1 MSGAPRGIRWD
12 GIGGRDRAGTGTAGS
27 LGAMDQ
33 GVGIDLM
40 DVRRL
45 EAALTRRPALRD
57 RLFRPAEHTA
67 RDGTPRTTR
76 SLAARFCAKEAV
88 TKALRLDAFRPLEIE
103 VVGDGGPPSVRLH
116 GAAAERAAGL
126 GVDVVISL
134 THERES
140 AAAVAWAVRST
151 PGPA

>member
-1 MSGAPRGIRWD
+1 
-12 GIGGRDRAGTGTAGS
+12 
-27 LGAMDQ
+27 MDQ

-45 EAALTRRPALRD
+45 EAALARRPALRD
-57 RLFRPAEHTA
+57 RLFRPDEHTA
-67 RDGTPRTTR
+67 RDGTPRSVR

-103 VVGDGGPPSVRLH
+103 VVGNGGPPEVRLY
-116 GAAAERAAGL
+116 GTAEARAEEL
-126 GVDVVISL
+126 GVEVVISL

-140 AAAVAWAVRST
+140 AAAVAWAVH
-151 PGPA
+151 PAPVPA